1 MHTETKN
8 LILEVLCNLKTSVFN
23 LLCHA
28 RHAPWE
34 EMPSTLRNLVLSLP
48 HEEKERFAEEC
59 AFLETMPLSNI
70 PHFIFPYQAIRP
82 MIEAD
87 KIPSG
92 VEKGL
97 PYVLHN
103 GKVKLFFL
111 GATSVADMLNKYH
124 VLVDDEG
131 LLGTGCLA
139 KSPHCYQDGDFKVED
154 GDILLDVGCAEA
166 VFTLDNI
173 DKVSKAYLFEALPE
187 WRKPLLR
194 TFASYS
200 KKVVLVNKLV
210 TDKTTSKSTTLYDA
224 VGVDMRDDAHFF
236 VKMDIEGW
244 ERLVIEGNDDFFTS
258 AKVKLS
264 CCVYHR
270 QDDARVIETMLRQ
283 KGYKTRFSEGWML
296 TTMNGI
302 HHPYFRH
309 GVIYAQNY

>member
-173 DKVSKAYLFEALPE
+173 DVKKALGEHPEFEEIICPIE
-187 WRKPLLR
+187 
-194 TFASYS
+194 
-200 KKVVLVNKLV
+200 
-210 TDKTTSKSTTLYDA
+210 
-224 VGVDMRDDAHFF
+224 
-236 VKMDIEGW
+236 DI
-244 ERLVIEGNDDFFTS
+244 F
-258 AKVKLS
+258 
-264 CCVYHR
+264 
-270 QDDARVIETMLRQ
+270 
-283 KGYKTRFSEGWML
+283 RFC
-296 TTMNGI
+296 
-302 HHPYFRH
+302 
-309 GVIYAQNY
+309 